1 MRKTTDRY
9 GKVTYYPH
17 LLVSIDSDERE
28 LLCESSLD
36 DLENKEGYIED
47 FD

>member
-1 MRKTTDRY
+1 MRKTINHC
-9 GKVTYYPH
+9 GKVTYYPP
-17 LLVSIDSDERE
+17 LLAIIDSDERE

>member
-9 GKVTYYPH
+9 GKVTYYPP

-36 DLENKEGYIED
+36 DLEPTDGYIED
-47 FD
+47 F

>member
-1 MRKTTDRY
+1 MRIPKDRY
-9 GKVTYYPH
+9 CKVTYCPP

-36 DLENKEGYIED
+36 DLDPTDGYIED
-47 FD
+47 F